1 MVAENQFGNIRKVM
15 VEYPQGWLSTLTEK
29 TETNKQLGEL
39 TQKSGMSGCMGDI
52 GTHAAQLAEYISGL
66 KLTQYALILTSLSKV
81 LDDDGNVL
89 LKFNNGANGILVAS
103 QIACGE
109 ENSLKLRFTE
119 KRRFGM
125 ASNGTQYST
134 G

>member
-1 MVAENQFGNIRKVM
+1 
-15 VEYPQGWLSTLTEK
+15 
-29 TETNKQLGEL
+29 
-39 TQKSGMSGCMGDI
+39 MSGCMDI

-66 KLTQYALILTSLSKV
+66 KITQLCADINIVVEGRK

-109 ENSLKLRFTE
+109 ENSLKIKVYGE
-119 KRRFGM
+119 KGGW
-125 ASNGTQYST
+125 NGIKWNPILYWLN